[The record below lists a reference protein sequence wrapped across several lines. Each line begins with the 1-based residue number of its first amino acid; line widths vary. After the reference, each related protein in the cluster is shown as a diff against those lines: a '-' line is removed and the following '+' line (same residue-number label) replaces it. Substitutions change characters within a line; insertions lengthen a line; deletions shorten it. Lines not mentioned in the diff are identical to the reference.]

1 MEKKRSSHLFRSYL
15 KMHWKGFLLFAG
27 FCLVEA
33 VVFGLYHLPVA
44 AVGYAV
50 AICAFFGSIIIMI
63 DYGKFCYRHKR
74 LQQVAREAFVTLE
87 NLPCPANLAEAD
99 YQEIAQTLLAWG
111 RKLSAEKEENY
122 RELVEY
128 YTLWVHQIK
137 TPIAAMRLILQGSEA
152 PESQELAE
160 ELQRV
165 EQYVEMVLCYLR
177 LDGDSTDYMI
187 KEYSLDKMLKQV
199 VRRHASVFIRK
210 RIRLNYENTGVYVV
224 TDEKWLTFVL
234 DQIFSNALKYTLS
247 GSITV
252 TVEKPKTLCIRDT
265 GIGIAPEDLPR
276 IFERGYTGN
285 GGRTDKRASGI
296 GLYLCRRICDNL
308 GHRILVTSVPGEGA
322 EVRIDLKNAELE
334 VE

>member
-1 MEKKRSSHLFRSYL
+1 MCLFRKHYHYDRL
-15 KMHWKGFLLFAG
+15 RKILL
-27 FCLVEA
+27 
-33 VVFGLYHLPVA
+33 
-44 AVGYAV
+44 
-50 AICAFFGSIIIMI
+50 
-63 DYGKFCYRHKR
+63 
-74 LQQVAREAFVTLE
+74 Q
-87 NLPCPANLAEAD
+87 
-99 YQEIAQTLLAWG
+99 AQ
-111 RKLSAEKEENY
+111 KEENY

-308 GHRILVTSVPGEGA
+308 GHRILVTSVPGEGT

>member
-1 MEKKRSSHLFRSYL
+1 M
-15 KMHWKGFLLFAG
+15 
-27 FCLVEA
+27 
-33 VVFGLYHLPVA
+33 
-44 AVGYAV
+44 
-50 AICAFFGSIIIMI
+50 
-63 DYGKFCYRHKR
+63 
-74 LQQVAREAFVTLE
+74 
-87 NLPCPANLAEAD
+87 
-99 YQEIAQTLLAWG
+99 
-111 RKLSAEKEENY
+111 
-122 RELVEY
+122 
-128 YTLWVHQIK
+128 WVHQIK

-152 PESQELAE
+152 PESLELAE

-165 EQYVEMVLCYLR
+165 EQYVDMVLCYLR

-199 VRRHASVFIRK
+199 IRRHASVFIRK
-210 RIRLNYENTGVYVV
+210 RIQLNYENTGIYVV

-234 DQIFSNALKYTLS
+234 DQIFSNALKYTPS

-265 GIGIAPEDLPR
+265 GIGIASEDLPR
-276 IFERGYTGN
+276 IFERSYTGN
-285 GGRTDKRASGI
+285 GGRTDQRASGI

-308 GHRILVTSVPGEGA
+308 GHRILVTSVPGEGT